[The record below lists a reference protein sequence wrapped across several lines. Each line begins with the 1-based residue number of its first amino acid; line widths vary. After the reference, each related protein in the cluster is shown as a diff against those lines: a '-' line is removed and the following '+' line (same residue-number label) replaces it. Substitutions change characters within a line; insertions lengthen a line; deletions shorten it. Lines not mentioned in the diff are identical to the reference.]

1 MYRYLIR
8 RLLMAF
14 PVLLGVSVLVW
25 GMVYMTPGDPVDIM
39 SYGSSLT
46 IEQREQLRHVLG
58 LDLPL
63 HVQYGR
69 FLWNAVQGDL
79 GQSMFTKR
87 SVTAELLDQIPATIE
102 LTVASMGVAI
112 IIGFGFGIAA
122 AMRPNSWLDT
132 FSMSVS
138 FLGLSLPHFWL
149 GLILIFVFAVRL
161 GWFPATGHGGVNRL
175 VLPAIALGWSFA
187 AIIARLVR
195 QCLLDT
201 MRQEYVLTARAKGLN
216 ERTVVSRHAMKN
228 MLIPVI
234 TILGLQIGTML
245 GGAVVIENVF
255 ARQGIGRL
263 AVQAVLRKDFPMIQG
278 IVLFAALVYVLLNI
292 VVDLSYAWLDPRIH
306 YK

>member
-1 MYRYLIR
+1 
-8 RLLMAF
+8 MAV

-63 HVQYGR
+63 HIQYGR
-69 FLWNAVQGDL
+69 FLWNAIQGDL

-112 IIGFGFGIAA
+112 IIGFGFGIAS

-132 FSMSVS
+132 ASMSVS

-292 VVDLSYAWLDPRIH
+292 VVDLSYAWLDPRIR